1 MTTTASLAHGSLT
14 DIAGLRVGH
23 YHRSGRGWLT
33 GTTVVLTPPGTVGGV
48 DVRGGGPGTCETD
61 LLRPENLVSHVNA
74 ICLTGGSA
82 YGLAAATGVMDLLAE
97 RHVGYPVG
105 PEPYQV
111 VPIVPAAVIFDL
123 GRGEPRRG
131 ETDGRFEHRPDASF
145 GRLAAERS
153 TGRMTGRVADRVTG
167 RVASEG
173 SIGAGTGARA
183 GGLRGGVGMASMR
196 MPDGTMVAAL
206 AVVNAVGMV
215 IDPSTALPWF
225 ADPAL
230 RLRKPNRSERE
241 ALRAVVLPEQPPLNT
256 TIGIVATDARLDK
269 AECTKLAQT
278 AHDGLARSVRPA
290 HSMFDGDTIFAL
302 ATGARELPVPDDDQG
317 RFGSPTSR
325 PGELSRLIAA
335 VTECFAI
342 AVTRGVVLAATGGRV
357 PSYRDL
363 CPSAFG

>member
-1 MTTTASLAHGSLT
+1 MASLASLPHGSLT

-23 YHRSGRGWLT
+23 YQRSSRGWLT
-33 GTTVVLTPPGTVGGV
+33 GTTVVLTPPDTVGGV
-48 DVRGGGPGTCETD
+48 DVRGGGPGTRETD
-61 LLRPENLVSHVNA
+61 LLRPENLVNHVDA

-82 YGLAAATGVMDLLAE
+82 YGLASATGVMDLLGE

-105 PEPYQV
+105 PEAYQV

-131 ETDGRFEHRPDASF
+131 ETDGRFDHRPDASF
-145 GRLAAERS
+145 GRLAAERA
-153 TGRMTGRVADRVTG
+153 TGRMTQ
-167 RVASEG
+167 EG

-183 GGLRGGVGMASMR
+183 AGLRGGVGMASMR
-196 MPDGTMVAAL
+196 LPDGTMVAAL
-206 AVVNAVGMV
+206 AVVNAIGHV

-225 ADPAL
+225 ADPTL
-230 RLRKPNRSERE
+230 RLRKPNRADRE
-241 ALRAVVLPEQPPLNT
+241 ALRAVMMPEQPPLNT

-302 ATGARELPVPDDDQG
+302 ATGTRELPFPADDQG

-325 PGELSRLIAA
+325 PGELSRLIAVA
-335 VTECFAI
+335 TECFAV
-342 AVTRGVVLAATGGRV
+342 AVTRGIVLASSGGRA
-357 PSYRDL
+357 PAYRDL